1 MMIRKTVTFIL
12 VSLLSLSLFAC
23 DSNQEKHKK
32 TLEEKLADS
41 FSQSEETVK
50 NRVNVIVK
58 ASEDKNYMLAMNE
71 LAILSASKINN
82 PEQKQ
87 AIKLL
92 MTQLRFNMEEE
103 EIAAKTK
110 SSER

>member
-71 LAILSASKINN
+71 LAILSASQINN
-82 PEQKQ
+82 HEQKL

-92 MTQLRFNMEEE
+92 MNQLRYTMEEE
-103 EIAAKTK
+103 EIAAKTI
-110 SSER
+110 SPER

>member
-1 MMIRKTVTFIL
+1 MIRKIVTFIL
-12 VSLLSLSLFAC
+12 VSLLSVSLFAC

-32 TLEEKLADS
+32 TLEEKLTDS
-41 FSQSEETVK
+41 FSQSEESVK
-50 NRVNVIVK
+50 TRVNVIVK
-58 ASEDKNYMLAMNE
+58 ASENKNYMLAMNE
-71 LAILSASKINN
+71 LAILSVSQINN

-103 EIAAKTK
+103 EIEAKTK